1 MVVENHSRRKIMY
14 FGHMFSP
21 MQQQLA
27 CKYLPLRL
35 NIQLRAQ
42 IPPFYL
48 ILMIKVIFF
57 VLSHPPL
64 HLILNQI
71 VLLLLLFPAKD
82 LMVLLLE
89 KKFIVVRVGEN

>member
-1 MVVENHSRRKIMY
+1 
-14 FGHMFSP
+14 
-21 MQQQLA
+21 
-27 CKYLPLRL
+27 
-35 NIQLRAQ
+35 
-42 IPPFYL
+42 
-48 ILMIKVIFF
+48 MIKVIFF